1 MTNATS
7 QHEPLPAP
15 PGADSSAVY
24 ADLAARPNRKP
35 RSVWATIRAGIGAA
49 LGILP
54 HVMHHIGLLAGAA
67 LLTGALGNG
76 ILYVVGLLMSI
87 PLLRRLR
94 SRFQTRV
101 APAIGVAVF
110 TGLFSLSAFV
120 VGPAISGG
128 AEQSPATTPAPAVT
142 TSDGHDGHH

>member
-7 QHEPLPAP
+7 QHEPVPAP
-15 PGADSSAVY
+15 TGADSSAVY
-24 ADLAARPNRKP
+24 AGLAARPSRKP

-54 HVMHHIGLLAGAA
+54 HVMHHVGLLAGAA
-67 LLTGALGNG
+67 LLTGVLGNG
-76 ILYVVGLLMSI
+76 ILYVVGLLMSV

-94 SRFQTRV
+94 SRFRTMW

-110 TGLFSLSAFV
+110 TVLFSLSAFV
-120 VGPAISGG
+120 VGPAISAAGS
-128 AEQSPATTPAPAVT
+128 QSPAQTPTPAVT
-142 TSDGHDGHH
+142 TTDGHDGHH